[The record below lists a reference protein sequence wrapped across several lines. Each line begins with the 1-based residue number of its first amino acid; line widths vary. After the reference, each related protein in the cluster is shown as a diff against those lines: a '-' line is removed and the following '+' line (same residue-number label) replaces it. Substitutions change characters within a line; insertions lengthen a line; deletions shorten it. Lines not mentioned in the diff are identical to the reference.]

1 MPTYVAIKPQLQF
14 IKFFNNNDKVKKYTY
29 TYIYIK
35 IKFKVIREC
44 KIDLM
49 KILNN
54 IMGCTHNRNKATKE
68 PPCIYENSSI

>member
-1 MPTYVAIKPQLQF
+1 MIKL
-14 IKFFNNNDKVKKYTY
+14 KKYTY

-49 KILNN
+49 KIVNN